1 MKKQTI
7 IAIVIAVIVV
17 LAIIVG
23 VVVWNNQ
30 KSNEGTTIETA
41 SQMKEMFKSIYN
53 KLGDELPNLETQ
65 KIDVSDASMVKAY
78 TGLQSNE
85 NVETIVVSEPSMS
98 AQAYSAVA
106 VKVKAGANIENMKQE
121 MLDNIDMA
129 KWICVSASNLYITNS
144 GNTIF
149 MVMSDEDWAKLVYD
163 SFKEQ
168 VENKIGKELEK
179 SEDTDYELPPE
190 ITGNSVSP
198 VSPILDGTD
207 SVVPPVVDDEN
218 NEVTTEASGNLK

>member
-53 KLGDELPNLETQ
+53 KLGDELPDLETQ

-98 AQAYSAVA
+98 SQAFSAVA
-106 VKVKAGANIENMKQE
+106 VKVKAGANVEKMKQE

-149 MVMSDEDWAKLVYD
+149 MVMSDEDWAKPVYD
-163 SFKEQ
+163 AFKEY
-168 VENKIGKELEK
+168 VNNKVGKELDK
-179 SEDTDYELPPE
+179 ISSDADIELPPE
-190 ITGNSVSP
+190 MPAVM
-198 VSPILDGTD
+198 
-207 SVVPPVVDDEN
+207 
-218 NEVTTEASGNLK
+218 

>member
-1 MKKQTI
+1 
-7 IAIVIAVIVV
+7 
-17 LAIIVG
+17 
-23 VVVWNNQ
+23 
-30 KSNEGTTIETA
+30 
-41 SQMKEMFKSIYN
+41 MKEMFKSIYN
-53 KLGDELPNLETQ
+53 KLGDELPDLETQ

-149 MVMSDEDWAKLVYD
+149 MVMSDEDWAKPVYEA
-163 SFKEQ
+163 FKEY
-168 VENKIGKELEK
+168 VNNKIGKELDK
-179 SEDTDYELPPE
+179 ISSDEDIELPPE
-190 ITGNSVSP
+190 IPAVM
-198 VSPILDGTD
+198 
-207 SVVPPVVDDEN
+207 
-218 NEVTTEASGNLK
+218 

>member
-30 KSNEGTTIETA
+30 KSNGGTTIETA

-53 KLGDELPNLETQ
+53 KLGDELPDLETQ

-98 AQAYSAVA
+98 SQAYSAVA
-106 VKVKAGANIENMKQE
+106 VKVKAGANVENMKQE

-149 MVMSDEDWAKLVYD
+149 MVMSDEDWAKPVYD
-163 SFKEQ
+163 AFKEY
-168 VENKIGKELEK
+168 VNNKVGKELDK
-179 SEDTDYELPPE
+179 ISSDADIELPPE
-190 ITGNSVSP
+190 MPAVM
-198 VSPILDGTD
+198 
-207 SVVPPVVDDEN
+207 
-218 NEVTTEASGNLK
+218 

>member
-7 IAIVIAVIVV
+7 IAIVIAVIAV
-17 LAIIVG
+17 LAIITGIVI
-23 VVVWNNQ
+23 WNNQ
-30 KSNEGTTIETA
+30 KSNGGTNIETA

-53 KLGDELPNLETQ
+53 KLGDELPDLETQ

-98 AQAYSAVA
+98 SQAFSAVA
-106 VKVKAGANIENMKQE
+106 VKVKAGANVENMKQE

-149 MVMSDEDWAKLVYD
+149 MVMSDEDWAKPVYD
-163 SFKEQ
+163 AFKEY
-168 VENKIGKELEK
+168 VNNKIGKELDK
-179 SEDTDYELPPE
+179 ISSDADIELPPE
-190 ITGNSVSP
+190 MPAVM
-198 VSPILDGTD
+198 
-207 SVVPPVVDDEN
+207 
-218 NEVTTEASGNLK
+218 

>member
-23 VVVWNNQ
+23 VVVWNNP
-30 KSNEGTTIETA
+30 KSNGGTTIETA

-53 KLGDELPNLETQ
+53 KLGDELPDLETQ

-98 AQAYSAVA
+98 SQAFSAVA
-106 VKVKAGANIENMKQE
+106 VKVKAGANVENMKQE

-149 MVMSDEDWAKLVYD
+149 MVMSDEDWAKPVYD
-163 SFKEQ
+163 AFKEY
-168 VENKIGKELEK
+168 VNNKIGKELDK
-179 SEDTDYELPPE
+179 ISSDADIELPPE
-190 ITGNSVSP
+190 MPAVM
-198 VSPILDGTD
+198 
-207 SVVPPVVDDEN
+207 
-218 NEVTTEASGNLK
+218 

>member
-1 MKKQTI
+1 MKKQI
-7 IAIVIAVIVV
+7 IITIVIAVIVV

-149 MVMSDEDWAKLVYD
+149 MVMSDEDWAKPVYEA
-163 SFKEQ
+163 FKEY
-168 VENKIGKELEK
+168 VNNKIGKELDK
-179 SEDTDYELPPE
+179 ISSDEDIELPPE
-190 ITGNSVSP
+190 MPAVM
-198 VSPILDGTD
+198 
-207 SVVPPVVDDEN
+207 
-218 NEVTTEASGNLK
+218 

>member
-53 KLGDELPNLETQ
+53 KLGDELPDLETQ

-98 AQAYSAVA
+98 SQAYSAVA
-106 VKVKAGANIENMKQE
+106 VKVKAGANVENMKQE

-149 MVMSDEDWAKLVYD
+149 MVMSDEDWAKPVYD
-163 SFKEQ
+163 AFKEY
-168 VENKIGKELEK
+168 VNNKVGKELDK
-179 SEDTDYELPPE
+179 ISSDADIELPSEMPA
-190 ITGNSVSP
+190 VM
-198 VSPILDGTD
+198 
-207 SVVPPVVDDEN
+207 
-218 NEVTTEASGNLK
+218 